1 MSDVDVARI
10 IGGAG
15 TGKTTTILQKMELAL
30 DRLGGDP
37 LRLGFA
43 SFTRAARSEAV
54 SRASAAWGVSE
65 SLLSKEGWFRTIH
78 STCFR
83 CLGVSAGQLLAGDS
97 KADLEWISEAVGVKV
112 QTITDED
119 TGAVSYTGDPVAS
132 AALNCWSFARSSLR
146 PLQEVVRRRRRVDDS
161 VPDYALIVRMAERY
175 ETKKRLDDRMDFN
188 DLLAAFAGVSFSVM
202 EGVTPSSSY
211 RPELPEVSAWLF
223 DEQQD
228 ASPLLDLVC
237 KRLVS
242 APSVKWCYVVGDPF
256 QAIYGF
262 AGSNADCFL
271 GWQVKKEMTMP
282 KSYRCPTPIL
292 ALGERCLRRMHR
304 GYFDRGIEA
313 ADHAGSIGEVG
324 AIDQLVAQV
333 DPKQPWLLIAR
344 TKFQASR
351 IAAEMHRQG
360 KPVRW
365 TTSPDGPTNRSRGLQ
380 ALYKLENGEP
390 ITGHDW
396 KHATELLPSNG
407 MLRPGVKETMLV
419 RGTKKRF
426 DDEDERRHWD
436 FILPAELDKVGAT
449 PALRDAIV
457 KGEWVRLVDH
467 GDLWRREAKQYGPLL
482 AAEPQCRVG
491 TIHSVK
497 GMEADNVAVLTTTA
511 QKVAA
516 GAEDCDQYDE
526 ECRIAYVAVTR
537 TRKRLVVIN
546 EGRPTTPRMEVL

>member
-1 MSDVDVARI
+1 
-10 IGGAG
+10 
-15 TGKTTTILQKMELAL
+15 
-30 DRLGGDP
+30 
-37 LRLGFA
+37 
-43 SFTRAARSEAV
+43 
-54 SRASAAWGVSE
+54 
-65 SLLSKEGWFRTIH
+65 
-78 STCFR
+78 
-83 CLGVSAGQLLAGDS
+83 
-97 KADLEWISEAVGVKV
+97 
-112 QTITDED
+112 
-119 TGAVSYTGDPVAS
+119 
-132 AALNCWSFARSSLR
+132 
-146 PLQEVVRRRRRVDDS
+146 
-161 VPDYALIVRMAERY
+161 
-175 ETKKRLDDRMDFN
+175 
-188 DLLAAFAGVSFSVM
+188 
-202 EGVTPSSSY
+202 
-211 RPELPEVSAWLF
+211 
-223 DEQQD
+223 
-228 ASPLLDLVC
+228 
-237 KRLVS
+237 
-242 APSVKWCYVVGDPF
+242 
-256 QAIYGF
+256 
-262 AGSNADCFL
+262 
-271 GWQVKKEMTMP
+271 
-282 KSYRCPTPIL
+282 
-292 ALGERCLRRMHR
+292 
-304 GYFDRGIEA
+304 
-313 ADHAGSIGEVG
+313 
-324 AIDQLVAQV
+324 
-333 DPKQPWLLIAR
+333 
-344 TKFQASR
+344 
-351 IAAEMHRQG
+351 MHRQG